1 MIRSLAASIYKA
13 LGWQIKG
20 RFPKEVK
27 KMVVIAVPHTSW
39 HDFYMGLLFRSVV
52 GVQINFLGKKE
63 LFKWPFGWYFRK
75 VGGIPLDRFNKQN
88 KVDRIAEM
96 FQEHDVFRLA
106 LSPEGTRKKVEKWK
120 TGFYYIALKAEVP
133 ILPITMDFGKKE
145 HRIGDLFY
153 PSGDTEKDLAFLT
166 GFFEGVRG
174 KIPANS

>member
-1 MIRSLAASIYKA
+1 MQSLAKVIYKS
-13 LGWQIKG
+13 LGWSIRG
-20 RFPKEVK
+20 RFPEEVK

-96 FQEHDVFRLA
+96 FQEHTLFRLA

-120 TGFYYIALKAEVP
+120 SGFYYIALKAGVP
-133 ILPITMDFGKKE
+133 ILPITMDFEKKE
-145 HRIGDLFY
+145 HHIGDLFY
-153 PSGDTEKDLAFLT
+153 PTGNCDSDLTSLMS
-166 GFFEGVRG
+166 FFEGVEG
-174 KIPANS
+174 KIPKNS